1 LSSCHRI
8 LVFVLYFFSYI
19 FVNLLTTL
27 FIYLMKKFLF
37 LLTIFS
43 LSIFVYG
50 QEMEGPTLIG
60 KSDKMEVMPALAGRT
75 NLEPAM
81 TKEAVMKDGRARKYN
96 IVIGKD
102 RQMDGDPLLKDEHPL
117 SKKLQGRTPD
127 LVFETAAS
135 NSQPTD
141 PDIAVG
147 PNHLIAV
154 FNTGFRIFN
163 KSGVA
168 LTGQTGPTAIFG
180 AGNYCCDLTVSY
192 DRMADRWVMS
202 ILGGGAKV
210 AVSNGPD
217 PLTASWFVYT
227 FTAVSD
233 YQKLSVWS
241 DGYYMT
247 ENTGSAQ
254 KIWAFDRAK
263 MLVGNT
269 SAVFQ
274 RFNLPG
280 MVTSGF
286 HSPQFLSVAGTT
298 FPPAGNV
305 PVVYMQDNAWGGVA
319 NDHIKMWTLN
329 VNWTTPTSS
338 TISTAAQLPT
348 APFVGVFDGGGFA
361 NLAQPNGGALIDAL
375 QATIMNQAQYRRFPT
390 YNSALFN
397 FVVNV
402 ATPPAKRAGIRW
414 YELRQTADGQP
425 WTIHQE
431 GTFTSPNNKNAWA
444 GSLIMDK
451 QGNIGMGYTGMGGTT
466 NTLVSSYYTGR
477 LANDPLNTMTI
488 NETLIAAGNANIPG
502 TRYLDYGKIDIDP
515 TDNLTFWFVN
525 ELMVNGRKNIAG
537 RFKIGN
543 DFNNDIGVISVNT
556 PNTGTLTANET
567 VQVTLFNYGLQPQ
580 SNFPVLLTVNGNPV
594 ATETFTGTIA
604 SQTSATYT
612 FTATANL
619 GTPGQV
625 YNICAA
631 TQLVGDQDAA
641 NNQSCKSVTH
651 VFGSDVGV
659 TAITSPNSGAFM
671 TTATITIS
679 VQNFGTSSQSNIPVQ
694 YTINGGA
701 PVTAVM
707 PGPLA
712 GGATANYSFATLGN
726 FSTLGTYTIVAQT
739 NLSGDAVPAN
749 NGFTKVITNS
759 ACNQVLKTEN
769 PPLAIGP
776 NLGTVTNSTL
786 TYTNTA
792 NIASARVRVNLTHTW
807 NEDMEI
813 RLISPSGTTIMLAD
827 NRGGN
832 TDNYTNTWFDDA
844 ATTPIASGTGPFTG
858 SYIPDSPLSV
868 LNGTPTN
875 GTWTLRVTDTVN
887 QDGGQILDW
896 TLELCEVPLSTPTFD
911 PTNFDFIIANAS
923 DKTFQFKVG
932 PEYDNGTLILEVYNV
947 TGQTLLRR
955 KSDDINSYILDMNYA
970 DTGVYFVRVF
980 NDKFNSVKKI
990 MVK

>member
-1 LSSCHRI
+1 MLI
-8 LVFVLYFFSYI
+8 LTHTYI
-19 FVNLLTTL
+19 K
-27 FIYLMKKFLF
+27 MKKISLLF
-37 LLTIFS
+37 AFFI
-43 LSIFVYG
+43 LSAFVFG
-50 QEMEGPTLIG
+50 QDTEGPTYVG
-60 KSDKMEVMPALAGRT
+60 KTDKMEVMPSLASR
-75 NLEPAM
+75 NFFEPAM

-102 RQMDGDPLLKDEHPL
+102 RQTDGDPLVKDEHPL

-127 LVFETAAS
+127 LVFTTATS

-154 FNTGFRIFN
+154 FNTGFRIFD
-163 KSGVA
+163 KSGNA
-168 LTGQTGPTAIFG
+168 LTPQTGPATIFG
-180 AGNYCCDLTVSY
+180 PGSYCCDLTVAY
-192 DRMADRWVMS
+192 DRMADRWVLS
-202 ILGGGAKV
+202 ILGDGAKV
-210 AVSNGPD
+210 AVSNGPN
-217 PLTASWFVYT
+217 PVTASWFVYNYS
-227 FTAVSD
+227 AVSD

-263 MLVGNT
+263 MLLGDTTAGV
-269 SAVFQ
+269 Q

-286 HSPQFLSVAGTT
+286 HSPQFLNVAGTS
-298 FPPAGNV
+298 FPPAGNI

-319 NDHIKMWTLN
+319 NDHIKMWNLN
-329 VNWTTPTSS
+329 VNWTTPASS
-338 TISTAAQLPT
+338 TISTAVQLPT
-348 APFVGVFDGGGFA
+348 APFVSVFDGGAFN
-361 NLAQPNGGALIDAL
+361 NLAQPNGGALIDAM

-431 GTFTSPNNKNAWA
+431 GTFTSPNNKHAWA

-466 NTLVSSYYTGR
+466 NTIVSSYYTGR

-488 NETLIAAGNANIPG
+488 NETLIAAGTANIPG

-525 ELMVNGRKNIAG
+525 EIMMPNRRNVAG

-543 DFNNDIGVISVNT
+543 DFNVDLGVINIVT
-556 PNTGTLTANET
+556 PNTGSLTANET
-567 VQVTLFNYGLQPQ
+567 VQVTVFNYGLDAQ
-580 SNFPVLLTVNGNPV
+580 SNFPIQLTVGGTTI

-604 SQTSATYT
+604 PQTSATYT

-625 YNICAA
+625 YNVCAA
-631 TQLVGDQDAA
+631 TQITGDQDNA
-641 NNQSCKSVTH
+641 NNQFCKSVTH
-651 VFGSDVGV
+651 VFSNDVGV

-671 TTATITIS
+671 TTAPITIT
-679 VQNFGTSSQSNIPVQ
+679 VNNFGTASQSNIPVQ
-694 YTINGGA
+694 YSINGGT
-701 PVTAVM
+701 PVSEVM
-707 PGPLA
+707 PGPVA
-712 GGATANYSFATLGN
+712 TGGSGTFTFSAIGDFSALGSYSIIAN
-726 FSTLGTYTIVAQT
+726 T

-749 NGFTKVITNS
+749 DAIEKIITNS
-759 ACNQVLKTEN
+759 ACTEYTKTEN
-769 PPLAIGP
+769 PALPIGP
-776 NLGTVTNSTL
+776 NAATVTNSVQNITSAS
-786 TYTNTA
+786 T
-792 NIASARVRVNLTHTW
+792 IASARVRVNLTHSW
-807 NEDMEI
+807 NEDMQI
-813 RLISPSGTTIMLAD
+813 QLISPSGTAIMLA
-827 NRGGN
+827 NGRGGN

-844 ATTPIASGTGPFTG
+844 ATTPIANGTGPFTG
-858 SYIPDSPLSV
+858 SFIPDSPLSV
-868 LNGTPTN
+868 LNGTAAN
-875 GTWTLRVTDTVN
+875 GNWTLRVTDTAN
-887 QDGGQILDW
+887 QDGGTLINW
-896 TLELCEVPLSTPTFD
+896 TLELCELPLSTPTFD
-911 PTNFDFIIANAS
+911 PNNFDFIVAN
-923 DKTFQFKVG
+923 KTENTFQFQVS
-932 PEYDNGTLILEVYNV
+932 PEYAADDLVLEVYN
-947 TGQTLLRR
+947 TNGQTLLRR
-955 KSDDINSYILDMNYA
+955 ASDDINTYILDMSYA
-970 DTGVYFVRVF
+970 QTGVYFIKLSNKELNAVR
-980 NDKFNSVKKI
+980 KIIVK
-990 MVK
+990 